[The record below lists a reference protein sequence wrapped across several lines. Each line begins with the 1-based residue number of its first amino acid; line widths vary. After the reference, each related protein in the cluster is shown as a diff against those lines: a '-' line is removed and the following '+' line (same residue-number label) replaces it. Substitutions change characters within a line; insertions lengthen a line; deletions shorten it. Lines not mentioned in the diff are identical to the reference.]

1 MEACS
6 DLLQL
11 VTKRMSKSIVHFLE
25 VIEVE
30 AKNAKPW
37 PRANKAK

>member
-6 DLLQL
+6 DSLQKL
-11 VTKRMSKSIVHFLE
+11 VAKRMSKSIVHFLE

-30 AKNAKPW
+30 AKE
-37 PRANKAK
+37 R